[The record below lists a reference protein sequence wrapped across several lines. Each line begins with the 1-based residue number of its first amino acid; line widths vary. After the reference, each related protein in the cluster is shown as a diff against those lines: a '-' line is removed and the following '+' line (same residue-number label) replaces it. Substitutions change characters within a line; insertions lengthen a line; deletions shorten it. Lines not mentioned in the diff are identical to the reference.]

1 MCVCVARSMR
11 MGAFAPSH
19 DTLDQMPPILN
30 AQSVTKQFGA
40 KPLFL
45 NISLTVEDGDRIGLI
60 GPNGAGKSTLL
71 ALLAGQVEPDSGEVA
86 VRKRARAAYVPQD
99 SRFAHGVSI
108 RQVLENALVAAHKES
123 ALEDERARE
132 GRLRELAGRAGFA
145 DLNAEAASLSGGWR
159 KRVAIVEAL
168 VGDPDV
174 MLLDEPT
181 NHLDLA
187 GIEWLEGLLA
197 NASFAA
203 VTVSHDRYFLEST
216 SSQIVELNRVFAE
229 GLLRVKGNFSHF
241 LEEKQGY
248 LETQSRQQESLRNQV
263 RTEIE
268 WLRRGPKARTTK
280 SKARIDTANAMI
292 GQLAAMDSRTTVS
305 QAGIDFEAS
314 QRKTK
319 RLVEFN
325 NVSCEVPSSD
335 DASTGTLQE
344 NGPRLLFSGLNFIL
358 TAGMKVGLVGPN
370 GSGKTTFLRLLRGEL
385 SPSAGSIRRADALR
399 LVYFSQMRDLDESL
413 TLRRALAPESDSLI
427 YQGRTVHVASWAA
440 RFLFTSEQLNQ
451 PVRNLSGGERA
462 RVLIARLM
470 LEPADVLLL
479 DEPTNDLDIPTL
491 EILEENLLD
500 FPGALVLVTH
510 DRYLL
515 NRVASTV
522 LGLDGRGNTGRF
534 ADYAQWEDWLVE
546 QDEREASGPAK
557 DKARNSDGSRSSQQA
572 SADPA
577 PATKKKLS
585 YLEAREFAAI
595 EERVEASDARLHA
608 ARERIEQPEIATDAA
623 ALEQAL
629 KELDAAQHESDALYA
644 RWAELTEKAGQATT
658 GTS

>member
-1 MCVCVARSMR
+1 
-11 MGAFAPSH
+11 
-19 DTLDQMPPILN
+19 MPPILN

-40 KPLFL
+40 TPLFRGV
-45 NISLTVEDGDRIGLI
+45 SLTVEEGARIGLI

-71 ALLAGQVEPDSGEVA
+71 AVLAGQMEPDAGEVA

-99 SRFAHGVSI
+99 SRFAPGLTI
-108 RQVLENALVAAHKES
+108 RQVLEQALAGTHGTET
-123 ALEDERARE
+123 ERE
-132 GRLRELAGRAGFA
+132 GRLRELAGRAGLV

-159 KRVAIVEAL
+159 KRLAITEAL
-168 VGDPDV
+168 VSAPEV

-187 GIEWLEGLLA
+187 GIEWLEELLTT
-197 NASFAA
+197 SPFAA

-216 SSQIVELNRVFAE
+216 SSEIIELNRVYAD
-229 GLLRVKGNFSHF
+229 GLLRVKGNFSRF
-241 LEEKQGY
+241 LEEKEAY
-248 LETQSRQQESLRNQV
+248 LESQGRQQESLRNRV

-292 GQLAAMDSRTTVS
+292 GQLAAMNSRTTVNT
-305 QAGIDFEAS
+305 AGIDFEAS

-319 RLVEFN
+319 RLVEFKD
-325 NVSCEVPSSD
+325 VACDVP
-335 DASTGTLQE
+335 ASEGETGR
-344 NGPRLLFSGLNFIL
+344 RLFTGLNFIL

-370 GSGKTTFLRLLRGEL
+370 GSGKTTLLRLLQGEL
-385 SPSAGSIRRADALR
+385 EPAEGTIRQADALR
-399 LVYFSQMRDLDESL
+399 MVYFSQMRELDENV
-413 TLRRALAPESDSLI
+413 TLRRSLAPEGDGVI
-427 YQGRTVHVASWAA
+427 HQGRPVHVASWAA

-515 NRVASTV
+515 NRVSSTV
-522 LGLDGRGNTGRF
+522 VGLDGRGHCGRF
-534 ADYAQWEDWLVE
+534 ADYAQWEDWMTE
-546 QDEREASGPAK
+546 QEQAGASRQ
-557 DKARNSDGSRSSQQA
+557 DKK
-572 SADPA
+572 PA
-577 PATKKKLS
+577 PAPAAGTTGAARKKLS
-585 YLEAREFAAI
+585 YLEAREYAI
-595 EERVEASDARLHA
+595 IEQRVEESDNRLLQARI
-608 ARERIEQPEIATDAA
+608 RIEDPKIASNAVALQDAVSELEA
-623 ALEQAL
+623 AKHEN
-629 KELDAAQHESDALYA
+629 DAIYA
-644 RWAELTEKAGQATT
+644 RWAELTEKSG
-658 GTS
+658 